1 MPLTHSPNVAFRDCQ
16 YARIGRYLGNENCS
30 MSGIATY
37 SEFTYGR
44 FALRIARVAPDA
56 TQDWSPDWPTAFRRL
71 ESLALTELGL
81 RGVRKAREPGSG
93 PYRIPALRFASHD
106 AWKHPRRLP
115 ITLEIR
121 LWETVTV
128 ENTSPI
134 SPAPSTPRPHH
145 WCIACGDTIIPR
157 RTGNPPKHCSIECLE
172 WDLEDARKH
181 RDRERA
187 SKLYTLRAWW
197 RRRLGVRV

>member
-1 MPLTHSPNVAFRDCQ
+1 MQRFDLKYFNPQHHLDPPCKFRQFD
-16 YARIGRYLGNENCS
+16 E
-30 MSGIATY
+30 IASRTVC
-37 SEFTYGR
+37 GVQK
-44 FALRIARVAPDA
+44 AGQPDA
-56 TQDWSPDWPTAFRRL
+56 LCAPKLSAVAKP
-71 ESLALTELGL
+71 GL